1 MTDRPAPAVE
11 APEESARSTRLPR
24 EERRR
29 QLLGCARAVFAAEG
43 YAGASM
49 DQIAERA
56 EVSKPVLYQHFPG
69 KLELYLALLDA
80 QCDALETLVL
90 EALESSDDH
99 EERVYATV
107 RAFFSFVADEGGAFR
122 LIYESDLTNDPQ
134 VRHRLDALE
143 AQLGDAITQ
152 RIMQDTTLPRD
163 LAEMLGLAMAGAAQ
177 VMARTW
183 LAHGAQFSQEVAAQ
197 AAGHLAWR
205 GIGTFPVNR
214 MGDPA
219 RDHLSAE

>member
-1 MTDRPAPAVE
+1 M
-11 APEESARSTRLPR
+11 SSSTSGTRVQRMPR
-24 EERRR
+24 AQRRA
-29 QLLGCARAVFAAEG
+29 QLLDAALGVFVSKGYHQAAME
-43 YAGASM
+43 
-49 DQIAERA
+49 DIAEEA
-56 EVSKPVLYQHFPG
+56 GVSKPVLYQHFPG

-80 QCDALETLVL
+80 QCDALEALVL

-107 RAFFSFVADEGGAFR
+107 RAFFSFVADEGGSFR

-152 RIMQDTTLPRD
+152 RIMQDTALSRD
-163 LAEMLGLAMAGAAQ
+163 LAEMLGLAMSGAAQ

>member
-1 MTDRPAPAVE
+1 M
-11 APEESARSTRLPR
+11 PR
-24 EERRR
+24 RERRA
-29 QLLGCARAVFAAEG
+29 QLLASALEVFVAHGYHAAAMDDIADRAG
-43 YAGASM
+43 
-49 DQIAERA
+49 
-56 EVSKPVLYQHFPG
+56 VSKPVLYQHFPG

-80 QCDALETLVL
+80 QCDTLETLVL
-90 EALESSDDH
+90 EALESSEDH

-134 VRHRLDALE
+134 VRHRIDALE

-163 LAEMLGLAMAGAAQ
+163 LAEMLGLAMSGAAQ

-183 LAHGAQFSQEVAAQ
+183 LAHGAKFPQEVAAQ

-214 MGDPA
+214 MGAPA
-219 RDHLSAE
+219 RDHLAAE